1 MLSACGSK
9 NVSNNTNS
17 VTLVSPSSTTPATA
31 TATASPEPSE
41 DIKTMDDAEKEM
53 ATALIKTASIF
64 LEKGENIT
72 EDLREQ
78 AFKVITDSTKW
89 VSEANRSKFVELAN
103 YIRADDREGVQKT
116 YQELITIYGEPSSTN
131 SAVSTPS
138 PSPSPKPPVEQPIT
152 LSGKGDQASEFFELH
167 SGFAVINATSTG
179 DSNFIVHMLDE
190 SGQNEESLIN
200 EIGTYK
206 GKSFVM
212 IPSDGKYM
220 LNVESEGSWTAKI
233 TQTVPANIKSAPTK
247 LTGKGNDVVF
257 VNLQAKLTKFSFKHV
272 GESNFIV
279 HVNDGISLVNE
290 IGNYSGSTAKT
301 VDSDGIYIFSVE
313 ADGQWSINIE

>member
-1 MLSACGSK
+1 
-9 NVSNNTNS
+9 
-17 VTLVSPSSTTPATA
+17 
-31 TATASPEPSE
+31 
-41 DIKTMDDAEKEM
+41 M
-53 ATALIKTASIF
+53 AAALIKTASIF
-64 LEKGENIT
+64 LEKGDNIT

-78 AFKVITDSTKW
+78 AFKAITDSTKW
-89 VSEANRSKFVELAN
+89 ISEANRNEFIELAN
-103 YIRADDREGVQKT
+103 YIRADDRKGVQKA
-116 YQELITIYGEPSSTN
+116 YQELTKIYGEPSPTN
-131 SAVSTPS
+131 STVSP

-190 SGQNEESLIN
+190 SGQNEKSLIN

-220 LNVESEGSWTAKI
+220 LNVKSEGSWTAKI

-279 HVNDGISLVNE
+279 HVNDSISLVNE

-301 VDSDGIYIFSVE
+301 VNSDGTYIFSVK